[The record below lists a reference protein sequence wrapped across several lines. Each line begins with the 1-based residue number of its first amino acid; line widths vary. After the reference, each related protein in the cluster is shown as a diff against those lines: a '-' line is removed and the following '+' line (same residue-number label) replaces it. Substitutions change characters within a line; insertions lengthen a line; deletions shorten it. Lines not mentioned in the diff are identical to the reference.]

1 MTSQILTKPLPYLAL
16 LIAHLIWGVNFVV
29 AKITLGEFPVMSLAF
44 LRFTLASILLLP
56 FLLAFEKK
64 QLKIKLEAAPKLFL
78 VGLLMITVHISLFY
92 EGLSRTTAIDASVLS
107 MSVPIISVI
116 LGWLFLKEKIYW
128 INLLGILLGFAG
140 AITVLGLPLIFLGEF
155 TPRGLMGNIL
165 IILASVSFVVGAI
178 YAKNLLKTYHPLI
191 VTAVGFLTG
200 MATFLIP
207 AILEY
212 LANPGWASKVTILG
226 ILGLL
231 YITILSSIVA
241 FFLLTWALEKTDP
254 IRVHLFQYLE
264 PAVAATFA
272 VPLLSERISYSF
284 IVGTV
289 LVVLG
294 VYWGT
299 LGREHHH
306 YPHHK
311 HHRS

>member
-64 QLKIKLEAAPKLFL
+64 QLKIKLEKAPKIFL
-78 VGLLMITVHISLFY
+78 VGLLMFTVHISLFY
-92 EGLSRTTAIDASVLS
+92 EGLSRSRAIDASVLS
-107 MSVPIISVI
+107 MSIPIISVI
-116 LGWLFLKEKIYW
+116 LGWLFLREKIYW

-140 AITVLGLPLIFLGEF
+140 AMTVLGLPLIFLGEF
-155 TPRGLMGNIL
+155 SSQGLLGNIL
-165 IILASVSFVVGAI
+165 ILASGLSFVVGAI
-178 YAKNLLKTYHPLI
+178 YAKSLLKTYHPLI
-191 VTAVGFLTG
+191 VTAVGFITG
-200 MATFLIP
+200 MITFLIP

-212 LANPGWASKVTILG
+212 LANPAWINKISLLG
-226 ILGLL
+226 VLGLL
-231 YITILSSIVA
+231 YIAILSSIVA